1 MSSTAY
7 RSTRTI
13 ATVHSLTSII
23 FFYLQLYHCLIYPNQ
38 ISPWFF
44 LDLRCSLPHFSWL
57 VNQVYKL
64 LTILQLMVIW
74 ADIFITPI
82 IHAEAARYRAELFE
96 SKPLIQ
102 VSCMH
107 ITCDNRIE
115 L

>member
-23 FFYLQLYHCLIYPNQ
+23 FILFAALSLPDLPKPYFVMIL
-38 ISPWFF
+38 
-44 LDLRCSLPHFSWL
+44 LDLWCSLPHFPGF

-64 LTILQLMVIW
+64 LTILQLMIIW

-82 IHAEAARYRAELFE
+82 LHAEATRYRAKLFE
-96 SKPLIQ
+96 SKTLIQ

>member
-23 FFYLQLYHCLIYPNQ
+23 FYSIAALSLPDLSEPDLAMVL
-38 ISPWFF
+38 
-44 LDLRCSLPHFSWL
+44 LDLWCSLSHFPGF

-82 IHAEAARYRAELFE
+82 NHAEASRYRTELFE
-96 SKPLIQ
+96 SKTLIQ
-102 VSCMH
+102 MSCMH

>member
-1 MSSTAY
+1 MSSTTY

-23 FFYLQLYHCLIYPNQ
+23 FILFAALSLPDLPKPYFVMIL
-38 ISPWFF
+38 
-44 LDLRCSLPHFSWL
+44 LDLWCSLPHFPGF

-64 LTILQLMVIW
+64 LTSLQLMIIW
-74 ADIFITPI
+74 ADILITPI
-82 IHAEAARYRAELFE
+82 IHAEATRYRAKLFE
-96 SKPLIQ
+96 SKTLIQ